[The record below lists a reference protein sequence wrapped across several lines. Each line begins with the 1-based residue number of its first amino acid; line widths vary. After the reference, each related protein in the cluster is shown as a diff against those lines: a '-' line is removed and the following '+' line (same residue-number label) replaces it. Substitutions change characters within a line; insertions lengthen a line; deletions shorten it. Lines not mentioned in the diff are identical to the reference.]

1 MMKYLLPVLRRHN
14 NVAVYGCGHIPNFQY
29 IKKPGD
35 PIVYWVNSAAALS
48 RPVSATD
55 GTQWCDP
62 STGFTIISADK
73 QQLTLSAIN
82 KDGEILY
89 QLPIKKTK

>member
-1 MMKYLLPVLRRHN
+1 MMKYLLPVLRRHS
-14 NVAVYGCGHIPNFQY
+14 NVAVYGCGHIHNFQY

-62 STGFTIISADK
+62 
-73 QQLTLSAIN
+73 QLTLSAIN
-82 KDGEILY
+82 KDGKILY
-89 QLPIKKTK
+89 QLPIKKTR

>member
-14 NVAVYGCGHIPNFQY
+14 NVAVYGCGHIHNFQY
-29 IKKPGD
+29 IKKPND

-82 KDGEILY
+82 KDGKILY